1 MTTSMAFD
9 CCCDE
14 TGLPTRIVR
23 LRLLN
28 PHPLSAA
35 PTAQR
40 NDTARTRR
48 RVRAVVSCC
57 QARS

>member
-14 TGLPTRIVR
+14 TGLPTRTVR

-28 PHPLSAA
+28 PASVVGCPHRP
-35 PTAQR
+35 AQR
-40 NDTARTRR
+40 HGPHP
-48 RVRAVVSCC
+48 S
-57 QARS
+57 